1 MAYNA
6 SSDGTAALGRFS
18 RIAQEEWEQ
27 LHSSLPQETLLA
39 AARLIEASRRSG
51 GRLHFSGIGKASYV
65 AAYSASLFSSTG
77 TTASWAAI

>member
-6 SSDGTAALGRFS
+6 SSDGTAALDRFS
-18 RIAQEEWEQ
+18 RIAQEEWEH

-51 GRLHFSGIGKASYV
+51 GRLPFSGSR
-65 AAYSASLFSSTG
+65 
-77 TTASWAAI
+77 TA

>member
-6 SSDGTAALGRFS
+6 SSDGTAALDRFS

-39 AARLIEASRRSG
+39 AARLI
-51 GRLHFSGIGKASYV
+51 
-65 AAYSASLFSSTG
+65 
-77 TTASWAAI
+77 